1 MRLFLSK
8 TDRQNLEVIDKIGNN
23 KYAKA
28 YRSCSGEICICK
40 DEEDSEAPEPTPE
53 PPKIEYGDWKA
64 RMLCNECGADI
75 TEQYL
80 PMCCGKCG
88 NSRLEDE
95 DKEIGHLAVMRE
107 KFEILVMVG
116 RFAHFGIEERKSV
129 GWEKKPQKED
139 SDPIDYKKR
148 VDELIKAGE
157 GVVGAGNLRG
167 HGIQPSENYCRT
179 MLTNW
184 DEAKK

>member
-1 MRLFLSK
+1 MRWFLSK
-8 TDRQNLEVIDKIGNN
+8 TDRQNLEELDKLRTLGTARLYMGNTGVIGVV
-23 KYAKA
+23 
-28 YRSCSGEICICK
+28 
-40 DEEDSEAPEPTPE
+40 DEPERDPRPKKT

-64 RMLCNECGADI
+64 RILCNECGADI